1 MAQKLKTKLKI
12 KKGDRVV
19 VATGRDKGKTGEVL
33 RVMPDRNRAVVQG
46 VNLMSRHQRPTQA
59 SAGGIVEM
67 EAAIHISN
75 LAHIDPKDQ
84 EPTRVGYKFLE
95 DGRKVRFARRSGEII
110 DN

>member
-1 MAQKLKTKLKI
+1 MATKMKI
-12 KKGDRVV
+12 KKGDRVTV
-19 VATGRDKGKTGEVL
+19 MTGRDKGKTGEVL
-33 RVMPDRNRAVVQG
+33 KILTKSNRALVQG
-46 VNLMSRHQRPTQA
+46 VNMIKRHQRPTQA

-67 EAAIHISN
+67 ESAIHISN

-84 EPTRVGYKFLE
+84 NPTRVGYKFLE